1 MPGTDL
7 LADASRDP
15 QLLKGVLPMLVLR
28 TLQQEETYGYALVVR
43 LQEAGL
49 PGLSTG
55 TVYPVLARLERDGLV
70 TARLAPSASGPARKY
85 YRPTAAGEERLVRA
99 VAAWEA
105 LGRTV
110 ARVLAHDDAP
120 PPRPPTDHSPGARA

>member
-1 MPGTDL
+1 MTEAHGL
-7 LADASRDP
+7 EGGRDP

-28 TLQQEETYGYALVVR
+28 TLLDVETYGYELVVR
-43 LQEAGL
+43 LREAGL

-55 TVYPVLARLERDGLV
+55 TVYPVLSRLERDGLI

-85 YRPTAAGEERLVRA
+85 YRPTAAGEERLADA

-110 ARVLAHDDAP
+110 ARVLVRDAP
-120 PPRPPTDHSPGARA
+120 PARPDPIDSTPGGRP